1 MLVLNKEI
9 ESQAH
14 MNVLKLQAALLALKL
29 LVSDKRGMHAR
40 LMLTIPRLWNAQL
53 TWEQMTPPS
62 KISWQKISGSSV

>member
-14 MNVLKLQAALLALKL
+14 MNVLKLQAALLALKS

-40 LMLTIPRLWNAQL
+40 LMLDNTTAVKCTANMGTDDSA
-53 TWEQMTPPS
+53 
-62 KISWQKISGSSV
+62 K